1 MPKTKVRDL
10 VIVLPGITGSV
21 LQKDGQDVWALSARA
36 LWEMGTSLGGA
47 LDSLRIRHDDP
58 AAIDLKDGIRATRL
72 IDDQVIIPGLKKI
85 DGYTGIRRLFSQVFE
100 VRRGS
105 LDPAARTPANYF
117 EFAYDWR
124 RHNAVS
130 ACKLKLFIDERLPIW
145 RTYSGAANAKVVL
158 LAHSMGGLVAR
169 HYLEVL
175 GGWPNCKALISF
187 GTPYRGSVDALNYL
201 CNGYKMLFFELT
213 EVMRSFSSVYE
224 LLPIY
229 PVIEAGG
236 IYHRV
241 AEMVG
246 LPRQLDS
253 LRARQAL
260 KFHRRIEAAVRRNR
274 RDSAYFKDGYKII
287 PIVGVRQPTLQSASL
302 EDGRVVVSRQPP
314 AGVPIELG
322 GGDSTVPRVSAVPI
336 ELDQE
341 YRDTFVA
348 EKHAALQ
355 NNDHVLLQIAEAVK
369 TMQGVGPALR
379 GGDPAPALAA
389 APALS
394 LDVDDWYAAGEP
406 VVVRASLVNGD
417 LDRWGP
423 LSAQVTP
430 LADPRAP
437 RSVPLVATEAAAAA
451 VDLGDLQ
458 PGTYRV
464 SVAPAQRG
472 PGVPEPVTDVFA
484 VARHIE

>member
-1 MPKTKVRDL
+1 MARIKVRDI
-10 VIVLPGITGSV
+10 VIVLPGISGSE
-21 LQKDGQDVWALSARA
+21 LEKDGKPLWALSAGA
-36 LWEMGTSLGGA
+36 LWRFGRSGGQSLDV
-47 LDSLRIRHDDP
+47 LTIKDDDP
-58 AAIDLKDGIRATRL
+58 SVDDLGDGVCATRP
-72 IDDQVIIPGLKKI
+72 IDDLVIIPGLYKI
-85 DGYTGIRRLFSQVFE
+85 NGYTGIRTLFVERFE
-100 VRRGS
+100 IVSGA
-105 LDPAARTPANYF
+105 LDSDQPANYF

-124 RHNAVS
+124 RSNVVS
-130 ACKLKLFIDERLPIW
+130 ACKLKAFIDKRLAIW
-145 RTYSGAANAKVVL
+145 RRHTGSTTARVVL

-169 HYLEVL
+169 YYLEVL
-175 GGWPNCKALISF
+175 GGWRDCKALISF

-201 CNGYKMLFFELT
+201 CNGYKKMFLDLT
-213 EVMRSFSSVYE
+213 EIMRSFSSVYE

-241 AEMVG
+241 AEMAG
-246 LPRQLDS
+246 LPEQLDP

-260 KFHRRIEAAVRRNR
+260 RFHRRIEAAVRRNR
-274 RDSAYFKDGYKII
+274 RETAYFTSGYKII
-287 PIVGVRQPTLQSASL
+287 PIVGVHQPTLQRAYL
-302 EDGRVVVSRQPP
+302 EEGRIVATHHPP
-314 AGVPIELG
+314 AGVPVELA

-355 NNDHVLLQIAEAVK
+355 NNDHVLLQIAEALK
-369 TMQGVGPALR
+369 TMQGGGPAIR

-394 LDVDDWYAAGEP
+394 LDIDDCYAVGEP
-406 VVVRASLVNGD
+406 VTVRATLVNGE
-417 LDRWGP
+417 LGRWGP

-430 LADPRAP
+430 LAGPGAP
-437 RSVPLVATEAAAAA
+437 RNVPLVATGTAAAE
-451 VDLGDLQ
+451 VELGVLR

-472 PGVPEPVTDVFA
+472 PGAPQPVTDVFA
-484 VARHIE
+484 VVREPA